1 LKHPSAPF
9 FVSVRLK
16 VKRNHASEESLRQ
29 MFLQVIKVFLE
40 MKNEM
45 DYPSPYYMWEGK
57 E

>member
-1 LKHPSAPF
+1 
-9 FVSVRLK
+9 

-29 MFLQVIKVFLE
+29 MFLQEIKVFLE